1 MRLLKKAFPQL
12 LGIGIDEG
20 TCVIVKK
27 GQAEVIGPG
36 QVAFFDRP
44 EGSDSIQEHTSVVAG
59 QAYDLERRIRV
70 DASIK

>member
-1 MRLLKKAFPQL
+1 M
-12 LGIGIDEG
+12 
-20 TCVIVKK
+20 IVKK